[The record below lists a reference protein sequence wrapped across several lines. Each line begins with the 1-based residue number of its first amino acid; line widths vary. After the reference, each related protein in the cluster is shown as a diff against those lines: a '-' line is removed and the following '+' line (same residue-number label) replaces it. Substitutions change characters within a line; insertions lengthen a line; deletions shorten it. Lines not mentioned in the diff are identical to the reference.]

1 MIKLLYLGEAGSAV
15 SSILF
20 SDSPLPKVPVG
31 VTDCLSVD
39 SVASQERR
47 NEGDEPGSD
56 ETGGAWPI
64 CRFSYVELAELI
76 SET

>member
-1 MIKLLYLGEAGSAV
+1 MKKLLYLGEAGSA

-31 VTDCLSVD
+31 VADCLSAD
-39 SVASQERR
+39 SVASQGKRK
-47 NEGDEPGSD
+47 EGDEPGSE

-64 CRFSYVELAELI
+64 CRFSYEELAELI
-76 SET
+76 SER